1 MSHTVLL
8 VFVAVCWAGVAV
20 DAIVHLIM
28 GDLILP
34 MGMLGAF
41 VLWLTLWRMH
51 FAEARAEVP
60 AKA

>member
-1 MSHTVLL
+1 
-8 VFVAVCWAGVAV
+8 
-20 DAIVHLIM
+20 M

-51 FAEARAEVP
+51 FAETRAEVP